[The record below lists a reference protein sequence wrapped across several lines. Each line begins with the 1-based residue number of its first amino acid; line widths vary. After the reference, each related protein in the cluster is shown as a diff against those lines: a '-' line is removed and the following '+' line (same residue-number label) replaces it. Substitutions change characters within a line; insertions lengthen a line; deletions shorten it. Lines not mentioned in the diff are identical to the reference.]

1 MGIDFFGAKL
11 FMMDPRLS
19 VELVL
24 AEKVTLLL
32 NIVKNIF
39 WKFDILGNICNKYWR
54 LDANKNYEFCSINL
68 IKRS

>member
-32 NIVKNIF
+32 NILKNIF
-39 WKFDILGNICNKYWR
+39 
-54 LDANKNYEFCSINL
+54 
-68 IKRS
+68 